1 MRAFRILIIL
11 CMLLCLVPPLSLLA
25 AGLIARWAG
34 CELDLPPN
42 TPLPCAIL
50 GGDYGNVLFALAE
63 FGWYAVGTI
72 PAFVALLAG
81 WLIVEIVRAMGR
93 PRKPRQPPAP
103 FFSRKLRHTP
113 APAASRNRQPP
124 APAASRNRARGS

>member
-1 MRAFRILIIL
+1 MRAFRTLIIL
-11 CMLLCLVPPLSLLA
+11 FMLLCLVPPLSLLA

-42 TPLPCAIL
+42 IPLPCTIL

-72 PAFVALLAG
+72 PAFMALLAG
-81 WLIVEIVRAMGR
+81 WITVEFVRAMGR
-93 PRKPRQPPAP
+93 SRSKPSLPPTP
-103 FFSRKLRHTP
+103 SYSRKLRQP
-113 APAASRNRQPP
+113 PSKLRQPP

>member
-1 MRAFRILIIL
+1 MRAFRTLTILL
-11 CMLLCLVPPLSLLA
+11 MLLCLVPPLSLLA

-42 TPLPCAIL
+42 TPLPCTIL
-50 GGDYGNVLFALAE
+50 GGDYGNVLFALAD

-93 PRKPRQPPAP
+93 PRKPRQPATPS
-103 FFSRKLRHTP
+103 FSRKL
-113 APAASRNRQPP
+113 RQPP

>member
-1 MRAFRILIIL
+1 MRAFRTLIIV

-42 TPLPCAIL
+42 TPLPCMIL

-72 PAFVALLAG
+72 PAFIALLAG
-81 WLIVEIVRAMGR
+81 WLVVEIVRAMGR

-103 FFSRKLRHTP
+103 SFSRKLRHTP
-113 APAASRNRQPP
+113 APAASRNRHPP

>member
-1 MRAFRILIIL
+1 MRAFRTLIIV
-11 CMLLCLVPPLSLLA
+11 CVLLCLVPPLSLLA

-42 TPLPCAIL
+42 TPLPCMIL
-50 GGDYGNVLFALAE
+50 GGDYGNVLFALAD
-63 FGWYAVGTI
+63 FGWYAVATI
-72 PAFVALLAG
+72 PALLALLAG

-103 FFSRKLRHTP
+103 SFSRKLRHTP
-113 APAASRNRQPP
+113 APAASRNRHPP

>member
-1 MRAFRILIIL
+1 MRAFRTLIIL
-11 CMLLCLVPPLSLLA
+11 CMLACLVPPLSLLM

-42 TPLPCAIL
+42 TPLPCTIL
-50 GGDYGNVLFALAE
+50 GGDYGNVVFALAD

-81 WLIVEIVRAMGR
+81 WLTVEIVSALGR
-93 PRKPRQPPAP
+93 PRKSPRQPPTP
-103 FFSRKLRHTP
+103 TFSRKVRQPP
-113 APAASRNRQPP
+113 ASAASRNRL
-124 APAASRNRARGS
+124 RGS

>member
-1 MRAFRILIIL
+1 MRAFRTLIIL

-42 TPLPCAIL
+42 TPLPCMIL
-50 GGDYGNVLFALAE
+50 GGDYGNVLFALAD
-63 FGWYAVGTI
+63 FGWYAVATI

-81 WLIVEIVRAMGR
+81 WLIVEIVRAVGR
-93 PRKPRQPPAP
+93 PRKPRQPPVP
-103 FFSRKLRHTP
+103 SFSRKLRHTP
-113 APAASRNRQPP
+113 TPAASRNRHPP

>member
-1 MRAFRILIIL
+1 MRAFRTLIIVM
-11 CMLLCLVPPLSLLA
+11 MLLCLVPLLSLLA

-50 GGDYGNVLFALAE
+50 GSDYGNVLFALAE

-81 WLIVEIVRAMGR
+81 WLIVEIVRAAGG

-103 FFSRKLRHTP
+103 SFSRKLRHTP
-113 APAASRNRQPP
+113 APTASRNRHPP

>member
-1 MRAFRILIIL
+1 MRAFRTLIIV
-11 CMLLCLVPPLSLLA
+11 CVLLCLVPPLSLLA

-42 TPLPCAIL
+42 TPLPCMIL
-50 GGDYGNVLFALAE
+50 GGDYGNVLFALAD
-63 FGWYAVGTI
+63 FGWYAVETI
-72 PAFVALLAG
+72 PAFLALLAG

-103 FFSRKLRHTP
+103 SFSRKLRHTP
-113 APAASRNRQPP
+113 APAASRSRHPP

>member
-1 MRAFRILIIL
+1 MRAFRTLISV
-11 CMLLCLVPPLSLLA
+11 CVLLCLVPPLSLLA

-42 TPLPCAIL
+42 TPLPCMIL
-50 GGDYGNVLFALAE
+50 GGDYGNVLFALAD
-63 FGWYAVGTI
+63 FGWYAVETI
-72 PAFVALLAG
+72 PALLALLAG

-103 FFSRKLRHTP
+103 SFSRKLRHTP
-113 APAASRNRQPP
+113 APAASRNRHPP

>member
-1 MRAFRILIIL
+1 MRIFRTFIVLGL
-11 CMLLCLVPPLSLLA
+11 LLCLVPALSLLA

-50 GGDYGNVLFALAE
+50 GGDYGDVLFALAE
-63 FGWYAVGTI
+63 FGWYAVGTL

-81 WLIVEIVRAMGR
+81 WLVVEIVRAMGR
-93 PRKPRQPPAP
+93 PRKTPRQPQQFSASRRLRQPPA
-103 FFSRKLRHTP
+103 S
-113 APAASRNRQPP
+113 RQPQ

>member
-1 MRAFRILIIL
+1 MRTFRTFIVLILF
-11 CMLLCLVPPLSLLA
+11 LCLVPALSLLA

-42 TPLPCAIL
+42 TPLPCTIL
-50 GGDYGNVLFALAE
+50 GGDYGTMLFALAD
-63 FGWYAVGTI
+63 FGWYAVGTL

-81 WLIVEIVRAMGR
+81 WLTVEIVRSMGR
-93 PRKPRQPPAP
+93 PKKPRKPEPLAA
-103 FFSRKLRHTP
+103 SRKL
-113 APAASRNRQPP
+113 RQPP

>member
-1 MRAFRILIIL
+1 MRAFRTLIIL
-11 CMLLCLVPPLSLLA
+11 LMLLCLVPLLSLLA

-42 TPLPCAIL
+42 TPLPCTIL

-81 WLIVEIVRAMGR
+81 WLIVEIVRAAGR
-93 PRKPRQPPAP
+93 PRKQRQHPAP
-103 FFSRKLRHTP
+103 SFSRKM
-113 APAASRNRQPP
+113 RQPP